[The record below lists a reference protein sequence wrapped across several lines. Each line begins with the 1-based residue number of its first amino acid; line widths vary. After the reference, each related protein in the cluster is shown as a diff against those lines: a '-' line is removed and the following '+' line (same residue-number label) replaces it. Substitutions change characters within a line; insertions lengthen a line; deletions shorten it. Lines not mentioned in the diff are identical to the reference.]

1 MKPTDQQLQQF
12 KIFYRQ
18 QSASYGAGVAAFNHG
33 SAVFVPVDRL
43 HNLPVDQHQVQ
54 RMINYASSR
63 NDDSFVLVAGTD
75 ILVITTGE

>member
-18 QSASYGAGVAAFNHG
+18 QSASYGAGVVAFDHG

-43 HNLPVDQHQVQ
+43 HTLPIDRHHTQ

-63 NDDSFVLVAGTD
+63 NDGSFVLISDHDV
-75 ILVITTGE
+75 LVITND